1 MNKVTLGDL
10 GILSTKALEE
20 RFRAV
25 CSLID
30 FGFYVY
36 PCYAISPFGCSCK
49 LKHKEK
55 KEWGKHPTGRSSHK
69 IASRDPRV
77 KTWWVENPYDNV
89 AINPQF
95 SGCVVIDVDPRSGGH
110 NSWIKF
116 LEDFQIEIPNTV
128 QTLTGIYDLK
138 DGSSMR
144 GFHLWFR
151 VTEDSGFVQNLNHL
165 GYDGIDIKYNGGV
178 MAPPS
183 NHSSGVSYEW
193 AAGNSPTEIDIAE
206 LPTELGKKI
215 RRKQSRLFPRDQ
227 FVGYALPSANP
238 KESIEQ
244 LLSTPLYEGNR
255 VVGLYKLASQVA
267 YRLGVETPEKEH
279 KVLEIMLNYNASMV
293 HPPLEL
299 GGADAAE
306 KHILNAIEW
315 IAGQTNDRR

>member
-1 MNKVTLGDL
+1 MNIVTLEDL
-10 GILSTKALEE
+10 GLLSTKALEE
-20 RFRAV
+20 RLQAV

-30 FGFYVY
+30 YGFYVY

-49 LKHKEK
+49 LKHKDK
-55 KEWGKHPTGRSSHK
+55 KEWGKHPTGHSSHK
-69 IASRDPRV
+69 IASCDSRV
-77 KTWWVENPYDNV
+77 KMWWVENPYDNV

-110 NSWIKF
+110 DSWIKF
-116 LEDFQIEIPNTV
+116 LEDFQIDIPNTV
-128 QTLTGIYDLK
+128 QTLTGVYTLP
-138 DGSSMR
+138 DGSTMR

-151 VTEDSGFVQNLNHL
+151 VSEDKSFVQNLNHL
-165 GYDGIDIKYNGGV
+165 GYEGIDIKYNGGV

-193 AAGNSPTEIDIAE
+193 AEGKSPLEIEIAE
-206 LPTELGKKI
+206 LPTELELKI
-215 RRKQSRLFPRDQ
+215 ARKHKRLIPTDQ
-227 FVGYALPSANP
+227 FVGYALPSSP
-238 KESIEQ
+238 KESIEE

-255 VVGLYKLASQVA
+255 VVGLYKLACQVA
-267 YRLGVETPEKEH
+267 YRLGVETPEKENE
-279 KVLEIMLNYNASMV
+279 VLSLMLDFNASMV

-315 IAGQTNDRR
+315 IVGQTNARR